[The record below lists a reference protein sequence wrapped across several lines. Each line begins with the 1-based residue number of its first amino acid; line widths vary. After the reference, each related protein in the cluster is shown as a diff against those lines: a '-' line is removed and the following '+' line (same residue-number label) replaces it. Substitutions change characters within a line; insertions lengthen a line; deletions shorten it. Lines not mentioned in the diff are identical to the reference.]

1 MSLLKLVAIIFIFL
15 FGAFSFRRCVDKLR
29 CKRYKRKNKK
39 IREAC
44 RKRQDELK
52 RIVNYKN

>member
-15 FGAFSFRRCVDKLR
+15 FVAFSFRRCVDKLR
-29 CKRYKRKNKK
+29 YKRYKRKNKK

-44 RKRQDELK
+44 RKQQGELK
-52 RIVNYKN
+52 NKESQI

>member
-15 FGAFSFRRCVDKLR
+15 FGAFSFRSCVDKLR
-29 CKRYKRKNKK
+29 YKRYKRKNKK
-39 IREAC
+39 IRETC

-52 RIVNYKN
+52 DKEFYK